1 MQKIDLAPGPAATMR
16 DEPTREELTVSQ
28 QPPFSSI
35 LVGVDGTSTGRDAI
49 ALADRLRAPSG
60 HLTLANIVLM
70 PSPTYHNFH
79 ATPAWRA
86 RREMLE
92 RERDAIGV
100 VADLTGMFAPSV
112 GSGLHQLGT
121 DCGADLLVVGSSSRG
136 PVGRV
141 LAGDDAR
148 GTVSGAACP
157 VAVAPHAYAER
168 SDEIKAV
175 GVGYVGGAE
184 ADAALA
190 VAREV
195 ASAHGARLLALT
207 VVNPLAGPLRDAR
220 TLEQTA
226 RDSLRQ
232 LKGVDGRVAVGAP
245 PDELIAFGD
254 ELDLLVVG
262 SRGRGPLRRLIL
274 GSTSLHLTREARC
287 PLLVIP
293 RSAITEHVPGPTD

>member
-1 MQKIDLAPGPAATMR
+1 MP
-16 DEPTREELTVSQ
+16 Q
-28 QPPFSSI
+28 QPPFGSV
-35 LVGVDGTSTGRDAI
+35 LVGVDGTPTGRDAI
-49 ALADRLRAPSG
+49 ALGDRLCAPADVSR
-60 HLTLANIVLM
+60 
-70 PSPTYHNFH
+70 SPMSCSCHHRPTTTS
-79 ATPAWRA
+79 TPPRFGA

-92 RERDAIGV
+92 RERDAIRV
-100 VADLTGMFAPSV
+100 VAELTGMFARSV
-112 GSGLHQLGT
+112 GDGLHQLGT

-148 GTVSGAACP
+148 GTVSGAVCP

-168 SDEIKAV
+168 SDEIKAI
-175 GVGYVGGAE
+175 GVAYDGGAE
-184 ADAALA
+184 AAAALA
-190 VAREV
+190 VAREL
-195 ASAHGARLLALT
+195 AAAHRARLLALT
-207 VVNPLAGPLRDAR
+207 VVAPVPGAVRR
-220 TLEQTA
+220 VRILEQAA

-232 LKGVDGRVAVGAP
+232 LEGVEGRVAVGAP
-245 PDELIAFGD
+245 PDELVAFGD

-293 RSAITEHVPGPTD
+293 RSAVAEHVPRPTD